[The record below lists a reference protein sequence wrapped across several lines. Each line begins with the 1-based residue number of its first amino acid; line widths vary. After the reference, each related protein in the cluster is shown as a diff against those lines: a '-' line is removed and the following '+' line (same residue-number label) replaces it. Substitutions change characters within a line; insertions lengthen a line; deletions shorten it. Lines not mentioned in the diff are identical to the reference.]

1 MERLFEN
8 LALKIEGEIKNYVSK
23 HRLNKMLEEVK
34 TDEVSEKTLKEAL
47 VFDTSKKTQEEQ
59 NVNKILVGLMVDSFI
74 NKNGQEAF
82 DSLLDEL
89 EGEQKEVAVIKPQV
103 VDVIEPDVVVEEDVA
118 PVDEPTERKSIKLTG
133 SKKVTEQTP
142 EPVIEPVVEAVE
154 PVVEAVEPVVEP
166 VIETVEPVVE
176 ESSLTPTPEPVP
188 LTPTPEPIK
197 PVVVVEPVVE
207 QVPSTPTPEPIRPVT
222 VEEPVGS
229 YAEQQVPEWQMP
241 QQAPQQEP
249 QQQMVRP
256 SNFSPKF
263 DDAPTT
269 FEASFEEEL
278 LDEVETEK
286 KGGVLKYLAVGIPTL
301 LLVGGMAFWQ
311 LNNQKQV
318 NIKAESQATE
328 IRKGMPKEAKKG
340 DGLSNSEYEDNI
352 EALTKGIDTI
362 KQDDNTGLSG
372 YLVYDDKKYIIKKYE
387 QASGSLI
394 VFNEEGEEITFDN
407 EWVEKLVKKAKTNK
421 HTEASPVEE
430 KQEGNPAEQQ
440 EKKQEENPEGKPEEK
455 PAEQQEGGSV

>member
-89 EGEQKEVAVIKPQV
+89 EEEQKGIDVIKPQV
-103 VDVIEPDVVVEEDVA
+103 VEVIEPDVVVEEDVV
-118 PVDEPTERKSIKLTG
+118 PVAEPTERKSIKLTS
-133 SKKVTEQTP
+133 SKKATEQAT
-142 EPVIEPVVEAVE
+142 EQVVEEKPVIEEKPVVEV
-154 PVVEAVEPVVEP
+154 VEPVVEP
-166 VIETVEPVVE
+166 VVE
-176 ESSLTPTPEPVP
+176 ESPLTPTPEPVP
-188 LTPTPEPIK
+188 STPTPEPIK

-241 QQAPQQEP
+241 QQQP

-256 SNFSPKF
+256 SDFSPKF

-269 FEASFEEEL
+269 FEASIEDEL

-318 NIKAESQATE
+318 NTKAELQATE
-328 IRKGMPKEAKKG
+328 ILKGMPKEAKKG
-340 DGLSNSEYEDNI
+340 EGLSNSEYEDNI

-362 KQDDNTGLSG
+362 KQDDSTGLSG
-372 YLVYDDKKYIIKKYE
+372 YLVHEDKKYIIKKYE

-407 EWVEKLVKKAKTNK
+407 DWVEKLVKKAKTNK
-421 HTEASPVEE
+421 QTEASAVEE
-430 KQEGNPAEQQ
+430 KQ
-440 EKKQEENPEGKPEEK
+440 EEK

>member
-89 EGEQKEVAVIKPQV
+89 EEEQKGIDVIKPQV
-103 VDVIEPDVVVEEDVA
+103 VEVIEPEVVVEEDLE
-118 PVDEPTERKSIKLTG
+118 PKDEPTERKSIKLTG
-133 SKKVTEQTP
+133 SKKATEQIP
-142 EPVIEPVVEAVE
+142 EPVLEPVE
-154 PVVEAVEPVVEP
+154 VVEP
-166 VIETVEPVVE
+166 VTEPVVE
-176 ESSLTPTPEPVP
+176 ESPLAPTPEPVP

-197 PVVVVEPVVE
+197 PVVVEPVVE
-207 QVPSTPTPEPIRPVT
+207 PVPPTPTPEPIRPVV

-241 QQAPQQEP
+241 QQAPQQ
-249 QQQMVRP
+249 QMVRP
-256 SNFSPKF
+256 SDFSPKF
-263 DDAPTT
+263 DDAPAT
-269 FEASFEEEL
+269 FEASFEEES

-301 LLVGGMAFWQ
+301 LLVGGLAFWQ
-311 LNNQKQV
+311 LHNQKQV
-318 NIKAESQATE
+318 NTKAESQATE
-328 IRKGMPKEAKKG
+328 ILKGMPKEAKKG
-340 DGLSNSEYEDNI
+340 EGLSNSEYEDNI

-362 KQDDNTGLSG
+362 KQDDSTGLSG
-372 YLVYDDKKYIIKKYE
+372 YLVHEDKKYIIKKYE

-421 HTEASPVEE
+421 QTEASPVEE

>member
-34 TDEVSEKTLKEAL
+34 SDEVSEKTLKEAL

-89 EGEQKEVAVIKPQV
+89 EEEQKGVDVIKPQV
-103 VDVIEPDVVVEEDVA
+103 VEVIEPEVVVEEDVA

-142 EPVIEPVVEAVE
+142 EPVVEVVE
-154 PVVEAVEPVVEP
+154 PVTEP
-166 VIETVEPVVE
+166 VIETVPP
-176 ESSLTPTPEPVP
+176 TPTPEPVS

-197 PVVVVEPVVE
+197 PVVVEEPVVE
-207 QVPSTPTPEPIRPVT
+207 PVPSTPTPEPIRPVI

-229 YAEQQVPEWQMP
+229 YAEQRVPEWQM
-241 QQAPQQEP
+241 PQQEP

-256 SNFSPKF
+256 SDFSPKF

-269 FEASFEEEL
+269 FEANFEEEL
-278 LDEVETEK
+278 LDEVEAEK

-301 LLVGGMAFWQ
+301 IAVGGLVFWQ
-311 LNNQKQV
+311 LHNQKQV

-328 IRKGMPKEAKKG
+328 ILKGMPKEVKKG
-340 DGLSNSEYEDNI
+340 EGLSNSEYEDNI

-372 YLVYDDKKYIIKKYE
+372 YLVHDDKKYIIKKYE

-394 VFNEEGEEITFDN
+394 VFNEEGKEITFDN

-421 HTEASPVEE
+421 QTEASPVEE

-440 EKKQEENPEGKPEEK
+440 EKKQEENSEGKPEEK
-455 PAEQQEGGSV
+455 PAEQQEGSNV

>member
-1 MERLFEN
+1 MERLFEH

-34 TDEVSEKTLKEAL
+34 SDEVSEKTLKEAL

-82 DSLLDEL
+82 DSLIEEL
-89 EGEQKEVAVIKPQV
+89 EEEQKGVAVIKPQV
-103 VDVIEPDVVVEEDVA
+103 VDAVEPEVAVEEDLE
-118 PVDEPTERKSIKLTG
+118 PKDEPTERKSIKLTG

-142 EPVIEPVVEAVE
+142 EPVVEPVMETVEPVPEPVVETVTPVVE
-154 PVVEAVEPVVEP
+154 PVVESVPP
-166 VIETVEPVVE
+166 
-176 ESSLTPTPEPVP
+176 TPTPEPVSF
-188 LTPTPEPIK
+188 TPTPEPIK
-197 PVVVVEPVVE
+197 PVVVEQVTEPV
-207 QVPSTPTPEPIRPVT
+207 PPTPTPEPIRPVI

-241 QQAPQQEP
+241 QQAPQQ
-249 QQQMVRP
+249 QMVAP
-256 SNFSPKF
+256 SNVSPKF
-263 DDAPTT
+263 DDVPPT
-269 FEASFEEEL
+269 FEASFEEEM

-301 LLVGGMAFWQ
+301 LLVGGLVFWQ
-311 LNNQKQV
+311 LHNQKQV
-318 NIKAESQATE
+318 TTKAESQAME
-328 IRKGMPKEAKKG
+328 ILKGMPKEAKKG
-340 DGLSNSEYEDNI
+340 DGLSKSEYEDNI

-394 VFNEEGEEITFDN
+394 VFDEEGEEIKFDN
-407 EWVEKLVKKAKTNK
+407 EWVEKLVKKAKKNK
-421 HTEASPVEE
+421 PNTEASPVEE

>member
-34 TDEVSEKTLKEAL
+34 SDEVSEKTLKEAL

-89 EGEQKEVAVIKPQV
+89 EEEQKAVDVIKPQV
-103 VDVIEPDVVVEEDVA
+103 VEVIEPDVVVEEDVA
-118 PVDEPTERKSIKLTG
+118 PVDELTERKSIKLTG
-133 SKKVTEQTP
+133 SKKVAEQTP
-142 EPVIEPVVEAVE
+142 EPVVE
-154 PVVEAVEPVVEP
+154 PVVEPVTEP

-207 QVPSTPTPEPIRPVT
+207 PVPPTPTPEPIRPVV

-241 QQAPQQEP
+241 QQAPQQAP

-256 SNFSPKF
+256 SDFSPKF
-263 DDAPTT
+263 DDAPAT
-269 FEASFEEEL
+269 FEASFEEES

-301 LLVGGMAFWQ
+301 LLVGGLAFWQ
-311 LNNQKQV
+311 LHNQKQV
-318 NIKAESQATE
+318 NTKAESQATE
-328 IRKGMPKEAKKG
+328 ILKGMPKEAKKG
-340 DGLSNSEYEDNI
+340 EGLSNSEYEDNI

-372 YLVYDDKKYIIKKYE
+372 YLVHEDKKYIIKKYE

-407 EWVEKLVKKAKTNK
+407 EWVEKLVKKAKKNK
-421 HTEASPVEE
+421 QTEASPVEE
-430 KQEGNPAEQQ
+430 KQEENPAEQQ

>member
-89 EGEQKEVAVIKPQV
+89 EEEQQGVDVIKPQV
-103 VDVIEPDVVVEEDVA
+103 VEVNEPDVVVEEDVV

-133 SKKVTEQTP
+133 VKKVTEQTP
-142 EPVIEPVVEAVE
+142 
-154 PVVEAVEPVVEP
+154 EP

-176 ESSLTPTPEPVP
+176 ESSSTPTPEPVP

-207 QVPSTPTPEPIRPVT
+207 PVPPTPTPEPIRPVT

-241 QQAPQQEP
+241 QQAPQQ
-249 QQQMVRP
+249 QMARP
-256 SNFSPKF
+256 SEFSPRF
-263 DDAPTT
+263 DDVPTT
-269 FEASFEEEL
+269 FEASFEEES

-311 LNNQKQV
+311 LHNQKQV

-328 IRKGMPKEAKKG
+328 ILKGMPKEAKKG
-340 DGLSNSEYEDNI
+340 EGLSNSEYEDNI

-394 VFNEEGEEITFDN
+394 VFNEEGKEITFDN

-421 HTEASPVEE
+421 QTEASPVEE
-430 KQEGNPAEQQ
+430 KQEGNLTEQQ

>member
-34 TDEVSEKTLKEAL
+34 SDEVSEKTLKEVL

-89 EGEQKEVAVIKPQV
+89 EEQQQGVDVIKPQV
-103 VDVIEPDVVVEEDVA
+103 VEVNEPDVVVEEDVA

-133 SKKVTEQTP
+133 VKKVTEQTP
-142 EPVIEPVVEAVE
+142 EPVVE
-154 PVVEAVEPVVEP
+154 PVEVVEPVTEP
-166 VIETVEPVVE
+166 VIETVAPVVE

-207 QVPSTPTPEPIRPVT
+207 QVPPTPTPEPIRPVT

-241 QQAPQQEP
+241 QQAPQQAP

-256 SNFSPKF
+256 SDFSPKF

-301 LLVGGMAFWQ
+301 LLVGGLAFWQ
-311 LNNQKQV
+311 LHNQKQV

-328 IRKGMPKEAKKG
+328 ILKGMPKEAKKG

-421 HTEASPVEE
+421 QTEASPVEE

-440 EKKQEENPEGKPEEK
+440 EKKQEENSESKPEGSSN
-455 PAEQQEGGSV
+455 EQQEGGSV

>member
-23 HRLNKMLEEVK
+23 HRLNKILEEIK

-89 EGEQKEVAVIKPQV
+89 EEEQKEVSVIKPQV
-103 VDVIEPDVVVEEDVA
+103 VEVIEPEVVVEGDVV
-118 PVDEPTERKSIKLTG
+118 PVAEPTERKSIKLTS
-133 SKKVTEQTP
+133 SKKATEQATEQVT
-142 EPVIEPVVEAVE
+142 EPVIEEK

-166 VIETVEPVVE
+166 VVEQVIEENP
-176 ESSLTPTPEPVP
+176 LTPTPEPAP
-188 LTPTPEPIK
+188 LAPTPEPIK

-207 QVPSTPTPEPIRPVT
+207 PVVEQVPPTPTPEPIRPVV

-241 QQAPQQEP
+241 QQAPQQAP

-256 SNFSPKF
+256 SDFSPKF
-263 DDAPTT
+263 DDAPAT
-269 FEASFEEEL
+269 FEASFEEES

-311 LNNQKQV
+311 LHNQKQV

-328 IRKGMPKEAKKG
+328 ILKGMPKEAKKG

-372 YLVYDDKKYIIKKYE
+372 YLVHEDKKYIIKKYE

-421 HTEASPVEE
+421 QTEASPVEE

>member
-89 EGEQKEVAVIKPQV
+89 EEEQKAVEVIKPQV
-103 VDVIEPDVVVEEDVA
+103 VEVIEPEVVVEEDVV
-118 PVDEPTERKSIKLTG
+118 PVAEPTERKSIKLTS
-133 SKKVTEQTP
+133 SKKATEQATEQVT
-142 EPVIEPVVEAVE
+142 EPVIEEKPVVEAVE
-154 PVVEAVEPVVEP
+154 PVA
-166 VIETVEPVVE
+166 EPVVE
-176 ESSLTPTPEPVP
+176 ESPLAPTPEPVP

-207 QVPSTPTPEPIRPVT
+207 QVSPTPTPEPIRPVV
-222 VEEPVGS
+222 VEEPIGS

-241 QQAPQQEP
+241 QQAPQQ
-249 QQQMVRP
+249 QMVKP
-256 SNFSPKF
+256 SDFSPKF

-269 FEASFEEEL
+269 FEASFEEES

-328 IRKGMPKEAKKG
+328 ILKGMPKEAKKG

-421 HTEASPVEE
+421 QTEASPVEE

-455 PAEQQEGGSV
+455 SAEQQEGGSV

>member
-89 EGEQKEVAVIKPQV
+89 EEEQKAVDVIKPQV
-103 VDVIEPDVVVEEDVA
+103 VEVIEPDVVVEEDVA

-133 SKKVTEQTP
+133 SKKVAEQTP
-142 EPVIEPVVEAVE
+142 EPVVE
-154 PVVEAVEPVVEP
+154 PVVEPVTEP

-207 QVPSTPTPEPIRPVT
+207 PVPPTPTPEPIRPVI

-241 QQAPQQEP
+241 QQAPQQ
-249 QQQMVRP
+249 QMARP
-256 SNFSPKF
+256 SDFSPRF

-269 FEASFEEEL
+269 FKASFEEES

-311 LNNQKQV
+311 LHNQKQV

-328 IRKGMPKEAKKG
+328 ILKGMPKEAKKG

-372 YLVYDDKKYIIKKYE
+372 YLVHDDKKYIIKKYE

-421 HTEASPVEE
+421 QTEASPVEE

>member
-34 TDEVSEKTLKEAL
+34 ADEVSEKTLKEAL

-89 EGEQKEVAVIKPQV
+89 EEEQKGVDVIKPQV
-103 VDVIEPDVVVEEDVA
+103 VEVIEPEVVVEEDLE
-118 PVDEPTERKSIKLTG
+118 PKDEPTERKSIKLTG

-142 EPVIEPVVEAVE
+142 EPVVE
-154 PVVEAVEPVVEP
+154 PVEVVEPVTEP

-176 ESSLTPTPEPVP
+176 ESSLIPKPEPVP

-207 QVPSTPTPEPIRPVT
+207 QVPPTPTPEPIRPVT

-241 QQAPQQEP
+241 QQAPQQAP

-256 SNFSPKF
+256 SDFSPKF

-269 FEASFEEEL
+269 FEASFEEES

-311 LNNQKQV
+311 LHNQKQV

-328 IRKGMPKEAKKG
+328 ILKGMPKEAKKG
-340 DGLSNSEYEDNI
+340 DGLSTSEYEDNI

-421 HTEASPVEE
+421 QTEASSVEE
-430 KQEGNPAEQQ
+430 KQEGNPTEQQ
-440 EKKQEENPEGKPEEK
+440 EKKQEENPEGKP
-455 PAEQQEGGSV
+455 AEQQEGGSV

>member
-1 MERLFEN
+1 MERLFED
-8 LALKIEGEIKNYVSK
+8 LALKIESDIKNYVSK

-34 TDEVSEKTLKEAL
+34 TDEVSESTLKEAL

-74 NKNGQEAF
+74 KKNEQEAL

-89 EGEQKEVAVIKPQV
+89 EEEQQGVDVIKPQV
-103 VDVIEPDVVVEEDVA
+103 VEVNEPDVVVEEDVV

-142 EPVIEPVVEAVE
+142 EPVLEPVEVVE
-154 PVVEAVEPVVEP
+154 PVTEPVTEP
-166 VIETVEPVVE
+166 VIETVAPVVE

-197 PVVVVEPVVE
+197 PVVE
-207 QVPSTPTPEPIRPVT
+207 QVPPTPTPEPIRPVT

-229 YAEQQVPEWQMP
+229 YTEQQVPEWQMP
-241 QQAPQQEP
+241 QQAPQQ
-249 QQQMVRP
+249 QMVRP
-256 SNFSPKF
+256 SDFSPKF
-263 DDAPTT
+263 DDAPTN

-278 LDEVETEK
+278 LDEVDTEK
-286 KGGVLKYLAVGIPTL
+286 KSGVLKYLAVGIPTL
-301 LLVGGMAFWQ
+301 IVVGGLVFWQ
-311 LNNQKQV
+311 MNTQKQI
-318 NIKAESQATE
+318 NTKAEAQATE
-328 IRKGMPKEAKKG
+328 ILKGMPKEAKKG
-340 DGLSNSEYEDNI
+340 DGLSKSEYEDNI

-394 VFNEEGEEITFDN
+394 VFNEEGKEITFDS
-407 EWVEKLVKKAKTNK
+407 EWVEKLVKKAKTTKPN
-421 HTEASPVEE
+421 TEASNAEE
-430 KQEGNPAEQQ
+430 
-440 EKKQEENPEGKPEEK
+440 KPEEK
-455 PAEQQEGGSV
+455 PAEQQGEKSEEKPAEQQEGSNV

>member
-34 TDEVSEKTLKEAL
+34 SDEVSEKTLKEAL

-89 EGEQKEVAVIKPQV
+89 EEEQKGIDVIKPQV
-103 VDVIEPDVVVEEDVA
+103 VEVIEPEVVVEEDVV

-142 EPVIEPVVEAVE
+142 EPVL
-154 PVVEAVEPVVEP
+154 EPVVEP
-166 VIETVEPVVE
+166 
-176 ESSLTPTPEPVP
+176 
-188 LTPTPEPIK
+188 
-197 PVVVVEPVVE
+197 
-207 QVPSTPTPEPIRPVT
+207 VPSTPTPEPIRPVI

-241 QQAPQQEP
+241 QQAPQQAP
-249 QQQMVRP
+249 QQQTVRP
-256 SNFSPKF
+256 SDFSPKF
-263 DDAPTT
+263 DDAPST

-311 LNNQKQV
+311 LHNQKQV

-328 IRKGMPKEAKKG
+328 ILKGMPKEAKKG
-340 DGLSNSEYEDNI
+340 EGLSNSEYEDNI

-372 YLVYDDKKYIIKKYE
+372 YLVHDDKKYIIKKYE
-387 QASGSLI
+387 QASGLLI

-407 EWVEKLVKKAKTNK
+407 EWVEKLVKKAKKNK
-421 HTEASPVEE
+421 QTEASPVEE
-430 KQEGNPAEQQ
+430 KQEENPAEQQ
-440 EKKQEENPEGKPEEK
+440 EKKQEENPEGKPEGKPEEK

>member
-89 EGEQKEVAVIKPQV
+89 EEEQKAVEVIKPQV
-103 VDVIEPDVVVEEDVA
+103 VEVIEPEVVVEEDVV
-118 PVDEPTERKSIKLTG
+118 PVAEPTERKSIKLTS
-133 SKKVTEQTP
+133 SKKATEQATEQVT
-142 EPVIEPVVEAVE
+142 EPVIEEKPVVEAVE
-154 PVVEAVEPVVEP
+154 PVA
-166 VIETVEPVVE
+166 EPVVE
-176 ESSLTPTPEPVP
+176 ESPLAPTPEPVP

-207 QVPSTPTPEPIRPVT
+207 QVSPTPTPEPIRPVV
-222 VEEPVGS
+222 VEEPIGS

-241 QQAPQQEP
+241 QQAPQQ
-249 QQQMVRP
+249 QMVRP
-256 SNFSPKF
+256 SDFSPKF

-269 FEASFEEEL
+269 FEASFEEES

-328 IRKGMPKEAKKG
+328 ILKGMPKEAKKG

-407 EWVEKLVKKAKTNK
+407 EWVEKLVKKAKKNK
-421 HTEASPVEE
+421 QTEASPVEE
-430 KQEGNPAEQQ
+430 KQEENPAEQQ

>member
-34 TDEVSEKTLKEAL
+34 SDEVSEKTLKEAL

-89 EGEQKEVAVIKPQV
+89 EEEQKEVAVIKPQV
-103 VDVIEPDVVVEEDVA
+103 VDVIEPEVVVEEDVV
-118 PVDEPTERKSIKLTG
+118 PVAEPTERKSIKLTS
-133 SKKVTEQTP
+133 SKKATEQAT
-142 EPVIEPVVEAVE
+142 EQVVEEKPVIEEKPVVEV
-154 PVVEAVEPVVEP
+154 VEPVVEP
-166 VIETVEPVVE
+166 VVE
-176 ESSLTPTPEPVP
+176 ESP

-241 QQAPQQEP
+241 QQQP

-256 SNFSPKF
+256 SDFSPKF

-278 LDEVETEK
+278 PDEVETEK

-328 IRKGMPKEAKKG
+328 ILKGMPKEAKKG

-421 HTEASPVEE
+421 QTEASPVEE

>member
-34 TDEVSEKTLKEAL
+34 SDEVSEKTLKEAL

-89 EGEQKEVAVIKPQV
+89 EEEQKGVDVIKPQV
-103 VDVIEPDVVVEEDVA
+103 VEVIEPEVVVEEDVA

-142 EPVIEPVVEAVE
+142 EPVV
-154 PVVEAVEPVVEP
+154 
-166 VIETVEPVVE
+166 ETVEPVVE

-197 PVVVVEPVVE
+197 PVVVAEPVVE
-207 QVPSTPTPEPIRPVT
+207 PVPPIPTPEPIRPVI

-229 YAEQQVPEWQMP
+229 YAEQRVPEWQM
-241 QQAPQQEP
+241 PQQEP

-256 SNFSPKF
+256 SDFSPKF

-278 LDEVETEK
+278 LDEIETEK
-286 KGGVLKYLAVGIPTL
+286 KGGVLKYLAIGIPTL
-301 LLVGGMAFWQ
+301 IAVGGLVFWQ
-311 LNNQKQV
+311 LHNQKQV
-318 NIKAESQATE
+318 NIKAESQAME
-328 IRKGMPKEAKKG
+328 ILKGMPKEVKKG
-340 DGLSNSEYEDNI
+340 EGLSNSEYEDNI

-421 HTEASPVEE
+421 QTEASSVEE
-430 KQEGNPAEQQ
+430 KQEGNPTEQQ
-440 EKKQEENPEGKPEEK
+440 EKKQEENPEGKP
-455 PAEQQEGGSV
+455 AEQQEGGSV

>member
-34 TDEVSEKTLKEAL
+34 ADEVSEKTLKEAL

-89 EGEQKEVAVIKPQV
+89 EEQQQGVDVIKPQV
-103 VDVIEPDVVVEEDVA
+103 VEVNEPDVVVEEDVA

-133 SKKVTEQTP
+133 VKKVTEQTP
-142 EPVIEPVVEAVE
+142 EPVVE
-154 PVVEAVEPVVEP
+154 PVEVVEPVTEP
-166 VIETVEPVVE
+166 VIETVAPVVE

-207 QVPSTPTPEPIRPVT
+207 QVPPTPTPEPIRPVT

-256 SNFSPKF
+256 SDFSPKF
-263 DDAPTT
+263 DDAPTN

-328 IRKGMPKEAKKG
+328 ILKGMPKEAKKG

-372 YLVYDDKKYIIKKYE
+372 YLVHEDKKYIIKKYE

-421 HTEASPVEE
+421 QTEASPVEE

>member
-34 TDEVSEKTLKEAL
+34 SDEVSEKTLKEAL

-89 EGEQKEVAVIKPQV
+89 EEEQKGVDVIKPQV
-103 VDVIEPDVVVEEDVA
+103 VEVIEPEVVVEEDLE
-118 PVDEPTERKSIKLTG
+118 PKDEPTERKSIKLTG

-142 EPVIEPVVEAVE
+142 EPVVE
-154 PVVEAVEPVVEP
+154 PVVEPVTEP

-207 QVPSTPTPEPIRPVT
+207 PVPPTPTPEPIRPVT
-222 VEEPVGS
+222 VEESVGS

-241 QQAPQQEP
+241 QQAPQQAP
-249 QQQMVRP
+249 QQQMARP
-256 SNFSPKF
+256 SDFSPKF

-269 FEASFEEEL
+269 FEASFEEES

-328 IRKGMPKEAKKG
+328 ILKGMPKEAKKG

-362 KQDDNTGLSG
+362 KQDDSTGLSG
-372 YLVYDDKKYIIKKYE
+372 YLVHEDKKYIIKKYE

-407 EWVEKLVKKAKTNK
+407 EWVEKLVKKAKKNK
-421 HTEASPVEE
+421 QTEASPVEE

>member
-89 EGEQKEVAVIKPQV
+89 EEEQKEVAVIKPQV
-103 VDVIEPDVVVEEDVA
+103 VDVIEPEVVVEEDVV
-118 PVDEPTERKSIKLTG
+118 PVAEPTERKSIKLTS
-133 SKKVTEQTP
+133 SKKATEQAT
-142 EPVIEPVVEAVE
+142 EQVVEEKPVIEEKPVVEV
-154 PVVEAVEPVVEP
+154 VEPVVEP
-166 VIETVEPVVE
+166 VVE
-176 ESSLTPTPEPVP
+176 ESP

-241 QQAPQQEP
+241 QQQP

-256 SNFSPKF
+256 SDFSPKF

-278 LDEVETEK
+278 PDEVETEK

-328 IRKGMPKEAKKG
+328 ILKGMPKEAKKG

-421 HTEASPVEE
+421 QTEASPVEE

>member
-34 TDEVSEKTLKEAL
+34 SDEVSEKTLKEAL

-89 EGEQKEVAVIKPQV
+89 EEEQKGVDVIKPQV
-103 VDVIEPDVVVEEDVA
+103 VEVIEPEVVVEEDLE
-118 PVDEPTERKSIKLTG
+118 PKDEPTERKSIKLTG

-142 EPVIEPVVEAVE
+142 EPVVE
-154 PVVEAVEPVVEP
+154 PVVEPVTEP

-197 PVVVVEPVVE
+197 PVVVVEPVIE
-207 QVPSTPTPEPIRPVT
+207 PVPPTPTPEPIRPVI

-241 QQAPQQEP
+241 QQAPQQAP

-256 SNFSPKF
+256 SDFSPRF

-269 FEASFEEEL
+269 FEASFEEES

-311 LNNQKQV
+311 LHNQKQV

-328 IRKGMPKEAKKG
+328 ILKGMSKEAKKG

-362 KQDDNTGLSG
+362 KQDDSTGLSG
-372 YLVYDDKKYIIKKYE
+372 YLVHEDKKYIIKKYE

-407 EWVEKLVKKAKTNK
+407 EWVEKLVKKAKKNK
-421 HTEASPVEE
+421 QTEASPVEE

>member
-34 TDEVSEKTLKEAL
+34 SDEVSEKTLKEAL

-89 EGEQKEVAVIKPQV
+89 EEEQKEVAVIKPQV
-103 VDVIEPDVVVEEDVA
+103 VDVIEPEVVVEEDVV
-118 PVDEPTERKSIKLTG
+118 PVAEPTERKSIKLTS
-133 SKKVTEQTP
+133 SKKATEQAT
-142 EPVIEPVVEAVE
+142 EQVVEEKPVIEEKPVVE
-154 PVVEAVEPVVEP
+154 VVEP
-166 VIETVEPVVE
+166 VVEPVVE

-197 PVVVVEPVVE
+197 PVVVAEPVIE
-207 QVPSTPTPEPIRPVT
+207 PVPSTPTPEPIRPVI

-241 QQAPQQEP
+241 QQEP

-256 SNFSPKF
+256 SDFSPKF

-301 LLVGGMAFWQ
+301 IAVGGLVFWQ
-311 LNNQKQV
+311 LHNQKQV

-328 IRKGMPKEAKKG
+328 ILKGMPKEAKKG
-340 DGLSNSEYEDNI
+340 EGLSNSEYEDNI

-372 YLVYDDKKYIIKKYE
+372 YLVHDDKKYIIKKYE

-394 VFNEEGEEITFDN
+394 VFNEEGKEITFDN

-421 HTEASPVEE
+421 QTEASPVEE

-440 EKKQEENPEGKPEEK
+440 EKKQEGNSEGKPEEK
-455 PAEQQEGGSV
+455 PAEQQEGSNV

>member
-34 TDEVSEKTLKEAL
+34 SDEVSEKTLKEAL

-89 EGEQKEVAVIKPQV
+89 EEEQKGVDVIKPQV
-103 VDVIEPDVVVEEDVA
+103 VEVIEPQVVVEEDLE
-118 PVDEPTERKSIKLTG
+118 PKDEPTERKSIKLTG

-142 EPVIEPVVEAVE
+142 EPVVE
-154 PVVEAVEPVVEP
+154 PVVEPVTEP

-197 PVVVVEPVVE
+197 PVVVVEPVIE
-207 QVPSTPTPEPIRPVT
+207 PVPPTPTPEPIRPVI

-241 QQAPQQEP
+241 QQAPQQAP

-256 SNFSPKF
+256 SDFSPRF

-269 FEASFEEEL
+269 FEASFEEES

-311 LNNQKQV
+311 LHNQKQV

-328 IRKGMPKEAKKG
+328 ILKGMSKEAKKG

-362 KQDDNTGLSG
+362 KQDDSTGLSG
-372 YLVYDDKKYIIKKYE
+372 YLVHEDKKYIIKKYE

-407 EWVEKLVKKAKTNK
+407 EWVEKLVKKAKKNK
-421 HTEASPVEE
+421 QTEASPVEE